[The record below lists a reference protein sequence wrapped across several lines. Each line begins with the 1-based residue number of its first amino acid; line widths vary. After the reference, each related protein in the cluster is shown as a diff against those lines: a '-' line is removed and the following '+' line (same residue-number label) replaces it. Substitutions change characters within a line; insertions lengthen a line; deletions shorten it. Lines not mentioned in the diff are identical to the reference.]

1 MFLKLDSDLHW
12 TAPNHPTGSKSA
24 CAVEGQIECAWNGR
38 GADQYQASAMHGDV
52 LHNAIGGA
60 SLSKQFGRLEHS
72 GAMDMSSFLHV
83 ATIAATN

>member
-1 MFLKLDSDLHW
+1 
-12 TAPNHPTGSKSA
+12 
-24 CAVEGQIECAWNGR
+24 
-38 GADQYQASAMHGDV
+38 MHGDV